1 MTWPKLCLLGTHQQ
15 MESITHARP
24 ANQQKFLATL
34 GVKEREV
41 HLMGE
46 QIMGSSYY
54 MEKTHAYREW
64 IAKNPDEKAGAVPSG
79 RCEYSVK

>member
-1 MTWPKLCLLGTHQQ
+1 MYTT
-15 MESITHARP
+15 MESIKHARP
-24 ANQQKFLATL
+24 DNWEKFLASL
-34 GVKEREV
+34 GPKEKEV

-64 IAKNPDEKAGAVPSG
+64 LAKNPGEKGGAIPTG
-79 RCEYSVK
+79 RCEYTLK

>member
-1 MTWPKLCLLGTHQQ
+1 

-24 ANQQKFLATL
+24 VNQEKFLATL
-34 GVKEREV
+34 GEKEREV

-54 MEKTHAYREW
+54 MEKTHAYLEW
-64 IAKNPDEKAGAVPSG
+64 LSKNPDQKAFSVPTG
-79 RCEYSVK
+79 KCEYALK

>member
-1 MTWPKLCLLGTHQQ
+1 

-24 ANQQKFLATL
+24 ENWQKFLETL
-34 GVKEREV
+34 GEKEKEV

-46 QIMGSSYY
+46 AIMGSSYY

-64 IAKNPDEKAGAVPSG
+64 LAKNPGEKAGAVASG
-79 RCEYSVK
+79 VCSYMLK

>member
-1 MTWPKLCLLGTHQQ
+1 

-24 ANQQKFLATL
+24 VNWEKFLATL
-34 GVKEREV
+34 GEKEKEV

-64 IAKNPDEKAGAVPSG
+64 LAKNPSEKAGAVASG
-79 RCEYSVK
+79 TCSYTLK

>member
-1 MTWPKLCLLGTHQQ
+1 
-15 MESITHARP
+15 MESIKHARP
-24 ANQQKFLATL
+24 DNYEKFLATL
-34 GVKEREV
+34 GEKEREV

-54 MEKTHAYREW
+54 MEKTHSYREW
-64 IAKNPDEKAGAVPSG
+64 LAKNPAEKSLAVPTG

>member
-1 MTWPKLCLLGTHQQ
+1 

-24 ANQQKFLATL
+24 ANQQKFLDSL
-34 GVKEREV
+34 GEKEREV

-64 IAKNPDEKAGAVPSG
+64 LAKNPTEKAGAVISG
-79 RCEYSVK
+79 PCLYSVK

>member
-1 MTWPKLCLLGTHQQ
+1 

-24 ANQQKFLATL
+24 ANEQRFLASL
-34 GVKEREV
+34 GEKEREV

-64 IAKNPDEKAGAVPSG
+64 LAKNPSEKAGAVASG
-79 RCEYSVK
+79 TCSYTLK